1 MSVLNYALNRNPI
14 IASVTADEA
23 LQDAI
28 NSTCQIIILI
38 QSDICSLREVV
49 NKVRDSN
56 KLVFV
61 HIDLIN
67 GLKRDSSGIRF
78 LAEKIGVDGIVTTQA
93 NLIRIAK
100 DNDLLAIQ
108 RVFILDSASIEQGIR
123 LINTAKPDAVE
134 ILPGIAVPHIYKYVK
149 DKIKQT
155 IIAGGLIDTREEIE
169 KILSNGAQGISSS
182 SVELW
187 KSSEF
192 NQS

>member
-78 LAEKIGVDGIVTTQA
+78 LAEKIDRKSTRLNSSHVAISYAVFCLKKI
-93 NLIRIAK
+93 NLK
-100 DNDLLAIQ
+100 DL
-108 RVFILDSASIEQGIR
+108 S
-123 LINTAKPDAVE
+123 T
-134 ILPGIAVPHIYKYVK
+134 IYLY
-149 DKIKQT
+149 I
-155 IIAGGLIDTREEIE
+155 
-169 KILSNGAQGISSS
+169 
-182 SVELW
+182 
-187 KSSEF
+187 
-192 NQS
+192 

>member
-93 NLIRIAK
+93 NLIKVAK
-100 DNDLLAIQ
+100 ENDLLAIQ

-123 LINTAKPDAVE
+123 LINNAKPDAVE
-134 ILPGIAVPHIYKYVK
+134 ILPGVAVPHIAERLAEVP
-149 DKIKQT
+149 QT
-155 IIAGGLIDTREEIE
+155 IIAAGIINTMDEINH
-169 KILSNGAQGISSS
+169 ILQNGAEGISSS
-182 SVELW
+182 SMKLW
-187 KSSEF
+187 NSLLHKEE
-192 NQS
+192 